1 MSQSISQWETW
12 YHSSLPFT
20 PCICSR
26 FDGVWKPTRALLCDC
41 VTYNQLVL
49 WLRLIM
55 TVGNISN
62 IIRRET

>member
-20 PCICSR
+20 PAFVADLTVCGNQHGRCS
-26 FDGVWKPTRALLCDC
+26 VT